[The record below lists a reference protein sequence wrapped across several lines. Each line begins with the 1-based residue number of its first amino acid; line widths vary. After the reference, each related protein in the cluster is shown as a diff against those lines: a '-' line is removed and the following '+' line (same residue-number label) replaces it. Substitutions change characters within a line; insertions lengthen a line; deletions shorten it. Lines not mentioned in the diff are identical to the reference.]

1 MSALLVNTLTA
12 TISRLK
18 LQLVEK
24 DKTISQQEASIAT
37 LQQYIKKMEDKAL
50 LTTKS
55 EEVSARLLAQQKQV
69 NILADKKM
77 AELLQQQRQVSS
89 SALALLSKQKVKLV
103 TAHTVTYTT
112 KSREVDRK
120 EIAMSNQRLREKQQ
134 TDNARYKVPLPTNTK
149 PQQAPSTDGQA
160 KKEGQDWISHIV
172 GVTDKLVKKYS
183 IPMDKRRDMQYR
195 KGKRPTIV
203 PRYLASI
210 WKLYLAPPPK
220 PVQVPDPRPVVNW
233 GQINHNVLRNLPK
246 PVFCAVQGV
255 SQSPTM
261 YETKKKLCCISN
273 RTETIESPF
282 ASSDAPFGQL
292 RGLQTSHGIVCM
304 PEVPIHGYV
313 WSNEEAAWVIAANTG

>member
-24 DKTISQQEASIAT
+24 DSTIEKLLSVQQEMEEQLFSVQQEMKEAT
-37 LQQYIKKMEDKAL
+37 IKDIQAR
-50 LTTKS
+50 
-55 EEVSARLLAQQKQV
+55 SATIL
-69 NILADKKM
+69 LADKKM
-77 AELLQQQRQVSS
+77 AELLQQQRQL
-89 SALALLSKQKVKLV
+89 SASTLALSKQKKVKLV

-112 KSREVDRK
+112 EPRKVQRK
-120 EIAMSNQRLREKQQ
+120 EIAMSNQRLIEKQQ
-134 TDNARYKVPLPTNTK
+134 TDTSRYKAPHPTNIK
-149 PQQAPSTDGQA
+149 PQQAPSTGSQA
-160 KKEGQDWISHIV
+160 RKEGKDWISHIV
-172 GVTDKLVKKYS
+172 GITDKLVKKYS
-183 IPMDKRRDMQYR
+183 IPMDKRRNMQYR
-195 KGKRPTIV
+195 KGKRPSIV
-203 PRYLASI
+203 PRYLASL
-210 WKLYLAPPPK
+210 WKLYLAPTPK

-233 GQINHNVLRNLPK
+233 GQINHNVVRNLPK